1 MFIPDPIFFHS
12 GSPIRIKEFKFFNPQ
27 KLFLCSR
34 KYFPGCSSR
43 IRIRIFYPY
52 RIPDPGVK
60 KAPGP
65 GSGSATLVWLITIK
79 SPYMVFLDITSCRRR
94 CHSRICSLTRGPRS
108 GWVVCEVDAERAAA
122 GECGADLAAAVA
134 AGAAPEVVPAAAA
147 DPLGGRL
154 STTPAYVWLYNTVS
168 VYRYIPKYLS
178 RLYLSVFF

>member
-1 MFIPDPIFFHS
+1 MLSEIFSGLFIPDPD
-12 GSPIRIKEFKFFNPQ
+12 PD
-27 KLFLCSR
+27 FL
-34 KYFPGCSSR
+34 P
-43 IRIRIFYPY
+43 
-52 RIPDPGVK
+52 IPDPRSRVK
-60 KAPGP
+60 KALDPA
-65 GSGSATLVWLITIK
+65 SGSATLVNNYLK
-79 SPYMVFLDITSCRRR
+79 SPFLVFLDITSCRRR

-108 GWVVCEVDAERAAA
+108 GWVVCEADAERAAA
-122 GECGADLAAAVA
+122 VECGADLAAAVA